1 MTCKHCILL
10 NNNKNDIMDKIC
22 PLCNSKTISLSLD
35 DLRLLAETTKLKTVQ
50 NTYKF
55 TKKLI
60 ENTRV
65 RVKSNILCVK

>member
-1 MTCKHCILL
+1 MSCKHCILL
-10 NNNKNDIMDKIC
+10 NYNKNGIMDKIC
-22 PLCNSKTISLSLD
+22 PLCDSKTISLSLD
-35 DLRLLAETTKLKTVQ
+35 DLRLLAETTKLKSVK

-65 RVKSNILCVK
+65 RVNSDILCVK